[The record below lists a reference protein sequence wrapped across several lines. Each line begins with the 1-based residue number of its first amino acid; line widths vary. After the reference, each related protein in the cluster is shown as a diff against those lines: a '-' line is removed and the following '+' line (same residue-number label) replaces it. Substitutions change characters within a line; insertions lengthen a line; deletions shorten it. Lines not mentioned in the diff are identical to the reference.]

1 LTPGP
6 AEPEVPLTL
15 AVTPPR
21 RSSRR
26 KNHQSTAETPEVPFS
41 PGPAEP
47 EVPLTPASPALGCG
61 SENIDPYELTSN
73 HPGVAVRLNKV
84 RPKCVEPEER
94 QDITEQVKVYFTK
107 LTQLQC
113 YHRDAKY
120 STSCTCLM
128 QLDEDAIASLS
139 DAVGK

>member
-1 LTPGP
+1 MTPGP
-6 AEPEVPLTL
+6 AEPEVPLTP

-26 KNHQSTAETPEVPFS
+26 KNHQSTAETPEVP
-41 PGPAEP
+41 
-47 EVPLTPASPALGCG
+47 LTPASPGLGCG

-84 RPKCVEPEER
+84 RPKCVEPEEI
-94 QDITEQVKVYFTK
+94 QDVTEQVKVYFTK
-107 LTQLQC
+107 LAQLQC

-128 QLDEDAIASLS
+128 QLDEDTIASLS